1 MLLQAVNAD
10 ELSALA
16 DEQHVQQI
24 ELPAHRGTIYDRN
37 GYELAVGEETK
48 TIYATPYVVE
58 DPLDAADKLAPVL
71 GMEAKD
77 ILALL
82 SDQDSGFVY
91 IARKVDPE
99 VARQVEE
106 LGIDGL
112 GMMTEEKRVYPQ
124 DQVAAQVIGFAG
136 TDNRGLAGIEL
147 QMDDVLTGTD
157 GRKRVITDAGGQHIE
172 MLSLD
177 EGTRGTDINLT
188 IDQAVQF
195 ETEKILNA
203 TVEEWHAKGASAI
216 VMNPNNGEIYAMV
229 NVPTVNANEFDQ
241 LSEEER
247 RNRAVTDIYEPGSIF
262 KAVTATAALEEDAV
276 APGQKLYL
284 PVSLTLGG
292 YTIEDAYSR
301 GPVSW
306 DLETILENSSNIG
319 AVTVGMRVGAE
330 KLDKWIRRLG
340 FGQATGI
347 DFPGEGEGIVVPPE
361 LWTGSTIGNVP
372 MGQGV
377 SVTAVQMATA
387 YSVIANG
394 GITIQPH
401 LVKRVGGEEVT
412 QEPGERIISERT
424 TSLLRKYL
432 TTVVDGAG
440 APLARVE
447 GYSVAG
453 KTGTAEKPRPDG
465 NGYWKGL
472 YIGSFVGFAP
482 AADPQVLVL
491 VTVDEPAGGG
501 GGPSVAA
508 PAFQKIM
515 QFSLQKLSI
524 AP

>member
-1 MLLQAVNAD
+1 MQAVNAE

-24 ELPAHRGTIYDRN
+24 ELPAHRGSILDRN
-37 GYELAVGEETK
+37 GHELAVGEETK

-58 DPLDAADKLAPVL
+58 DPLQAAESLAPVL
-71 GMEAKD
+71 GMDSGD
-77 ILALL
+77 ILAKL
-82 SDQDSGFVY
+82 SDQDAGFVY
-91 IARKVDPE
+91 IARKVEPE
-99 VARQVEE
+99 VATRVES
-106 LGIDGL
+106 LGIAGL

-124 DQVAAQVIGFAG
+124 KEVAAQLIGYAG
-136 TDNRGLAGIEL
+136 IDNQGLAGMEL
-147 QMDDVLTGTD
+147 EMDDVLSGTE
-157 GRKRVITDAGGQHIE
+157 GRQRVITDAGGQQIE

-177 EGTRGTDINLT
+177 EGTRGTDVWLT
-188 IDQAVQF
+188 IDQVVQF
-195 ETEKILNA
+195 ETEKILTE

-229 NVPTVNANEFDQ
+229 NVPTVDANNFDAV
-241 LSEEER
+241 SEEQR
-247 RNRAVTDIYEPGSIF
+247 RNHAIIDSYEPGSIF
-262 KAVTATAALEEDAV
+262 KAVTATAALEENAV
-276 APGQKLYL
+276 EPGQALYL
-284 PVSLTLGG
+284 PVTLTLGG

-330 KLDKWIRRLG
+330 NLDKWINRFG
-340 FGQATGI
+340 FGASTGI
-347 DFPGEGEGIVVPPE
+347 DFPGEAEGIVLPPE
-361 LWTGSTIGNVP
+361 SWTGSTIGNVP
-372 MGQGV
+372 IGQGI
-377 SVTAVQMATA
+377 SVTAIQMATA
-387 YSVIANG
+387 YSTIANG

-401 LVKRVGGEEVT
+401 LVKQVGGDET
-412 QEPGERIISERT
+412 IQEPGERIISERT
-424 TSLLRKYL
+424 TNLLRKYL
-432 TTVVDGAG
+432 TTVIDGAG
-440 APLARVE
+440 APLARIE

-453 KTGTAEKPRPDG
+453 KTGTAEKPLPDG
-465 NGYWKGL
+465 SGYSEGR

-482 AADPQVLVL
+482 TADPQVLVL
-491 VTVDEPAGGG
+491 VTVDEPAAGG